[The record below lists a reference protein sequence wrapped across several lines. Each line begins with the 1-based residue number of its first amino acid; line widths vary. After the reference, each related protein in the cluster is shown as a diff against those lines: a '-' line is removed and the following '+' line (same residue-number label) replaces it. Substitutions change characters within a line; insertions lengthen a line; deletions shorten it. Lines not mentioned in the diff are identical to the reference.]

1 MIWSYNITPFMAI
14 ADVNDLGA
22 GVGAPGAFPRF
33 PPPLVSW
40 LRAGRCESVVFF
52 WKTSLARV
60 VNGALEVGGEIIDK
74 WGFRGFYEWKKV
86 FK

>member
-40 LRAGRCESVVFF
+40 LRAGRCESLGFF
-52 WKTSLARV
+52 WKTSLALV
-60 VNGALEVGGEIIDK
+60 VNGAMEVLGENH
-74 WGFRGFYEWKKV
+74 R
-86 FK
+86 